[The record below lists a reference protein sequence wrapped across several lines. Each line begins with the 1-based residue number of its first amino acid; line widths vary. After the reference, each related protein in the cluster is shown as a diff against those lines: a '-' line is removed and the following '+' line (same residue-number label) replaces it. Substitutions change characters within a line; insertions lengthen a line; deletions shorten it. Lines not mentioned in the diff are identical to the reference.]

1 MARPR
6 GNYAV
11 TAARR
16 QAILDAGLQIFGS
29 SGYNGS
35 SLKQVADVVGMT
47 EAGVLHHFKTKSELL
62 LAVLE
67 HRDDL
72 SNEWFNDTINNSLA
86 FIADW
91 MLLLD
96 YNIAHPGI
104 VELYTIISGEATS
117 VSHPAHQYFQERYQ
131 TVQEFVTAN
140 FRGMLEDGHLRSGYT
155 NPFDLAVHMTALS
168 DGLQVQWLLDRNIDM
183 VAHHEAFFVQILTDD
198 AWAWV
203 QESRR
208 TKAAFGHQA
217 DGAAG
222 LKLVA
227 AS

>member
-16 QAILDAGLQIFGS
+16 QAILDAALQIFGA

-35 SLKQVADVVGMT
+35 SLKQVAEVVGIT
-47 EAGVLHHFKTKSELL
+47 EAGILHHFKTKSELL
-62 LAVLE
+62 LSVLE
-67 HRDDL
+67 YRDDM

-86 FIADW
+86 FVADW

-104 VELYTIISGEATS
+104 VELYAIISGEATS
-117 VSHPAHQYFQERYQ
+117 VTHPAHKYFQERYE
-131 TVQEFVTAN
+131 TVQGFVEAN
-140 FRGMLEDGHLRSGYT
+140 FKGMLADGHLRPDAPT
-155 NPFDLAVHMTALS
+155 PFELSVALTALS
-168 DGLQVQWLLDRNIDM
+168 DGLQVQWLLDRSIDM
-183 VAHHEAFFVQILTDD
+183 MAHNEVFYKRALTDE

-208 TKAAFGHQA
+208 KKAAFGTRQEQA
-217 DGAAG
+217 LAAN
-222 LKLVA
+222 
-227 AS
+227 